1 MTEHGAI
8 DEVEAFDPGELQ
20 DGLLRHVTD
29 VHERLKRAREQGP
42 VMLSNPFVETAS
54 PNLKPADVTVLGY
67 HEAQEALSDS
77 ERFTN
82 QIYELI
88 MGPVMGRTLLQ
99 MDGPEHR
106 ANRALV
112 SPAFRQRLLARW
124 ETELVQVVVDELIDS
139 FAPRGHADLVREFT
153 FAFPVQVIARML
165 GLPRSDYP
173 RFQRL
178 SIELLNVVYD
188 WDRGMAASHALGDYL
203 GNILTER
210 RKEPADDLISELATA
225 EIDGEKLTDEEIFA
239 FVRLML
245 PAGVETTYRSSG
257 NLLVALL
264 TEPAVLDRVTADRSL
279 LPNAIE
285 EGLRWEPPITSLVR
299 HARCD
304 TTLGGV
310 EIDAGM
316 NVNVSVASANRDPAR
331 YDDPDRFVVDRTNI
345 NHLTF
350 GYGAHLCLGMHL
362 ARMETRV
369 ALDALFDRLPNLR
382 LDPGSEPPQ
391 ITGVAFRSP
400 ASLQVLF
407 DAP

>member
-1 MTEHGAI
+1 MTEHRAV
-8 DEVEAFDPGELQ
+8 DEVEAFDPDELQ
-20 DGLLRHVTD
+20 DGILRHVTN
-29 VHERLKRAREQGP
+29 VHERLKQARERGP
-42 VMLSNPFVETAS
+42 VMLSNPFAETTS

-67 HEAQEALSDS
+67 REAQEALSDS

-82 QIYELI
+82 AIYELI

-112 SPAFRQRLLARW
+112 SPAFRQKLLARW
-124 ETELVQVVVDELIDS
+124 ETELVQVVVDELIDV
-139 FAPRGHADLVREFT
+139 FAPRGRADLVREFT

-178 SIELLNVVYD
+178 SIELLNVVYN
-188 WDRGMAASHALGDYL
+188 WDVGMAAAKSLGDYL
-203 GNILTER
+203 ADILAER
-210 RKEPADDLISELATA
+210 RREPADDLISELATV
-225 EIDGEKLTDEEIFA
+225 EIEGEQLTDEEIFA
-239 FVRLML
+239 FIRLML

-264 TEPAVLDRVTADRSL
+264 TEPALLDQVVADRSL

-299 HARCD
+299 HACCD

-310 EIDAGM
+310 EIDKGM

-331 YDDPDRFVVDRTNI
+331 YDAPDRFVLGRTNI

-369 ALDALFDRLPNLR
+369 ALNALFDRLPNLR
-382 LDPGSEPPQ
+382 LDPDADAPK

-400 ASLQVLF
+400 AALQVQF
-407 DAP
+407 DRS

>member
-1 MTEHGAI
+1 MTEHGAL

-67 HEAQEALSDS
+67 HEAQEALSDY
-77 ERFTN
+77 ERFSN
-82 QIYELI
+82 EIYELI

-112 SPAFRQRLLARW
+112 SPAFRQKLLARW
-124 ETELVQVVVDELIDS
+124 EAELVQVVVDELIDS

-165 GLPRSDYP
+165 GMPRSDYP
-173 RFQRL
+173 HFQRL
-178 SIELLNVVYD
+178 SIELLNVVYN
-188 WDRGMAASHALGDYL
+188 WDVGMAASKALGEYL
-203 GNILTER
+203 ANILAER
-210 RKEPADDLISELATA
+210 RKAPADDLISELATA
-225 EIDGEKLTDEEIFA
+225 EIDGEKLTDEEIYA
-239 FVRLML
+239 FIRLML

-264 TEPAVLDRVTADRSL
+264 TEPTNLEQVIADRSL

-299 HARCD
+299 HARVD

-310 EIDAGM
+310 EIDKGM

-331 YDDPDRFVVDRTNI
+331 YDDPDRFVLGRTNI

-369 ALDALFDRLPNLR
+369 ALNALFDRLPNLR
-382 LDPGSEPPQ
+382 LNPDADPPQ

-407 DAP
+407 DAS